1 MKNSMEKSVT
11 MGLRV
16 KRRKNVNTKCV
27 YVKKREETK
36 TEAFFCLRTKW
47 LGIRVVWEKLFSVIS
62 SQIPKMAFTLCAFL
76 AETIQ
81 VPFSPGASRHCIP
94 YLLKFANL
102 PLFFFQLSLKNAFH
116 VLSLR
121 LSDCKCEYSEGER
134 RRRMLSVTGSP
145 VGYARG
151 ALTLQRPLNILR

>member
-1 MKNSMEKSVT
+1 MINAMEKSVT
-11 MGLRV
+11 MGHRV

-36 TEAFFCLRTKW
+36 TEALFCLHTKW
-47 LGIRVVWEKLFSVIS
+47 LGIKVVWEKLFSVVS
-62 SQIPKMAFTLCAFL
+62 SQNLKWAFTLCAFL
-76 AETIQ
+76 ADEIK
-81 VPFSPGASRHCIP
+81 VPASPGASRHCIP

-102 PLFFFQLSLKNAFH
+102 PLFFFQLSLKKSFH

-121 LSDCKCEYSEGER
+121 SSRCKCEYSEAER

-145 VGYARG
+145 VGCARG
-151 ALTLQRPLNILR
+151 TLTL